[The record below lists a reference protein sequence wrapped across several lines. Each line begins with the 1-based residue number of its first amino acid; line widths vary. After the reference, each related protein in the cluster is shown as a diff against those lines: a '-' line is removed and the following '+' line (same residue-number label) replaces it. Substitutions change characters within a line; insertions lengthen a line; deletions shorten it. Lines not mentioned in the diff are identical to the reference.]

1 MIFDENAQTACM
13 FIKLAIAVWL
23 FSKSLPLR
31 NHAHVRITA
40 VLCCVGAGAVAA
52 IVLGFSVFPT
62 LTDENSYIEAIFAFV
77 GVLAVTVVAQMII
90 YKCPIW
96 TSIFCCSMAYAL
108 ENLSSMIERLISLE
122 WMEFSGESY
131 PVPLLEGLVRYWIIS
146 AIVYVIAYWLLIRRI
161 KKTGLLQIDAPIMV
175 IVAALAIIVNMLFDL
190 VNKDIGGYDIPE
202 YYIQIL
208 NWIYLFLCVYVLY
221 SSYEIVYTRRLQ
233 MSVAALER
241 LRASEAKQYETSRE
255 NIEAINIKCHD
266 IKHQIRT
273 LGENG
278 AQVDEKVLDDLSH
291 EVDVYDTTIRSGN
304 DALDTILTEKSLLC
318 ERHGITLSV
327 IADGEALNFMDSTDL
342 YSLFGNAVD
351 NAIEAVSKLE
361 DPGLRIISLNMRRVG
376 DMVAI
381 HVENPF
387 AGNIAFG
394 DDGLP
399 LTSKDDTRNHG
410 FGMRSMR
417 MVVESYGGSLSADV
431 HDDVFCLNAIIPCP
445 E

>member
-1 MIFDENAQTACM
+1 MTFDETFQTACM
-13 FIKLAIAVWL
+13 IIKLSIAVWL
-23 FSKSLPLR
+23 FSRTLPLR
-31 NHAHVRITA
+31 DHVRVRVTG
-40 VLCCVGAGAVAA
+40 VLCCVGIGAVAA

-62 LTDENSYIEAIFAFV
+62 LTDENSYIEAIFTFV
-77 GVLAVTVVAQMII
+77 GVLVVTVVAQMII

-108 ENLSSMIERLISLE
+108 ENLSSTIERLISQA
-122 WMEFSGESY
+122 WMEFAGESY

-161 KKTGLLQIDAPIMV
+161 QKTGLLQIDDPIMV

-190 VNKDIGGYDIPE
+190 VNKDIGGYEIPE
-202 YYIQIL
+202 YYVQIL

-233 MSVAALER
+233 MSMAALER
-241 LRASEAKQYETSRE
+241 LRASEAKQYEASRE

-273 LGENG
+273 LGDNG
-278 AQVDEKVLDDLSH
+278 MQVDKKALDDLSH
-291 EVDVYDTTIRSGN
+291 EVNVYDTTVRSGN

-318 ERHGITLSV
+318 EQRGITLSV
-327 IADGEALNFMDSTDL
+327 IADGEVLNFMDSADL

-351 NAIEAVSKLE
+351 NAIEAVSGLE
-361 DPGLRIISLNMRRVG
+361 DPGLRIISLDVRRVG

-387 AGNIAFG
+387 TGSIEFG

-399 LTSKDDTRNHG
+399 LTSKGDTRNHG

-417 MVVESYGGSLSADV
+417 MVVESYGGSLSVDV
-431 HDDVFCLNAIIPCP
+431 HDDVFCLNALIPCP